1 MHVQTATISSRV
13 SRSKRHVISRAF
25 RLSFF
30 LLIVTFKKE
39 NADLVIFEIPPNRH
53 LSLQTATD
61 FAPNRHL
68 FLDQLRKKKVNVS
81 SDPLCA
87 EGTSLQSSEI
97 AAAGS
102 VLRRLHRRSL
112 ADYWGERLVP
122 EELLGTLPH
131 SYLFYIHFLV

>member
-1 MHVQTATISSRV
+1 MQTWWFLRFLQTAI
-13 SRSKRHVISRAF
+13 F
-25 RLSFF
+25 RCKPLQ
-30 LLIVTFKKE
+30 I
-39 NADLVIFEIPPNRH
+39 
-53 LSLQTATD
+53 SLQTAI
-61 FAPNRHL
+61 FFWINSE
-68 FLDQLRKKKVNVS
+68 KKVNVS